1 MGIALAQVGGESSSE
16 EGAFAAIPGEEGG
29 ILQGE
34 EEGQGGWG
42 LERRGRGQEESE
54 RA

>member
-1 MGIALAQVGGESSSE
+1 MGVALAQVGGESSSE
-16 EGAFAAIPGEEGG
+16 EGAFATIPGEEVG
-29 ILQGE
+29 ILQGQ

-42 LERRGRGQEESE
+42 LEM